1 MRKMEYTIKVV
12 TAVPIDT
19 KEFAVRTA
27 LVTAMTDIKGVE
39 SAFVTNWRVVPA
51 KKGESK

>member
-19 KEFAVRTA
+19 TA
-27 LVTAMTDIKGVE
+27 LVTAMTDIAGVE